1 MSQDNRYGIVVYLV
15 AAQAN
20 APPFKP
26 WAWEICRDGEPLP
39 ARIRESGF
47 KTEHTAKLAASCL
60 VSRANKPI
68 PIGSGLSEQPGI
80 QSERDCR
87 HAPDRRNIGMGVVDQ
102 YILVGRSDQ
111 RNDD

>member
-20 APPFKP
+20 APRFKP

-47 KTEHTAKLAASCL
+47 KTEHTAKLAAKVAL
-60 VSRANKPI
+60 RDFL
-68 PIGSGLSEQPGI
+68 SGLAQG
-80 QSERDCR
+80 Q
-87 HAPDRRNIGMGVVDQ
+87 ANPDW
-102 YILVGRSDQ
+102 
-111 RNDD
+111 

>member
-1 MSQDNRYGIVVYLV
+1 MSQDDRYGIVVYLV

-47 KTEHTAKLAASCL
+47 KTEHTAKIGRPR
-60 VSRANKPI
+60 SRSGI
-68 PIGSGLSEQPGI
+68 FLSGLARKQ
-80 QSERDCR
+80 
-87 HAPDRRNIGMGVVDQ
+87 ANPDW
-102 YILVGRSDQ
+102 
-111 RNDD
+111 